1 MDNEIDLSK
10 LSIEKLQAMKKENL
24 ENKWNYYHLM
34 KNCDK
39 MDKFYTYFIYKKCNH
54 EWKRSNIYCGPYDSP
69 PKICIKCDLEM
80 DNYIRLPN

>member
-39 MDKFYTYFIYKKCNH
+39 MDKFYTYFIYKSVTMNG
-54 EWKRSNIYCGPYDSP
+54 NAVIYIAVHMIHLLKYV
-69 PKICIKCDLEM
+69 
-80 DNYIRLPN
+80 